1 MSTTTEISQ
10 CPCSNK
16 SFMDCC
22 GKYIKGGAYPTD
34 AESLMRSRYS
44 AYALGEIDYLPKTL
58 PLLDRKNFD
67 YKGAKEWSKQ
77 AEWLGLDIISS
88 KINVPDKKATVEFKA
103 RFKINDKELS
113 HHEISSF
120 EKQMGRWFLIDGK
133 IIEEKEEA

>member
-1 MSTTTEISQ
+1 
-10 CPCSNK
+10 
-16 SFMDCC
+16 MDCC

-88 KINVPDKKATVEFKA
+88 KVNVPDKKATVEFKA